1 LHHPIR
7 DEAENWGEGVFDEE
21 SGANTTVRVRSRL
34 GLLYS
39 FINGT
44 FDGSNREG
52 GIFLYINI
60 SKTIHHFRKM
70 NPVLLQ
76 NRHIVFVSIQKY

>member
-1 LHHPIR
+1 MKR
-7 DEAENWGEGVFDEE
+7 KTGAKEFSTKKVEQTQQSACDRVWGYSIV
-21 SGANTTVRVRSRL
+21 SST
-34 GLLYS
+34 GLLMGATEKVEY
-39 FINGT
+39 
-44 FDGSNREG
+44 
-52 GIFLYINI
+52 FLYINI